1 MKCIFFP
8 ERRFHPSLNRILLYR
23 EGKKKKNTT
32 QQPYITFHKNP
43 THSLPGPEKDLQFTS
58 EAEHFSHQEDHEWF
72 SFRWIGSAQWVPTFS
87 SWTVWCA
94 TRQVALLSPPGRAEQ
109 KLQNLALSFLSVK
122 LHSSSEISA
131 TPLLPCHR
139 SPGKGAFSLFQAP
152 KTVLHQKARVS
163 VRLRSGSDFEHEWA
177 FSIRPEREAEGGGWG
192 RTQGPRV
199 LFKCLPFACLW
210 EILKQQGDG
219 GRRNYGMRTHRPF

>member
-8 ERRFHPSLNRILLYR
+8 ERRLHPSLNRILLYR
-23 EGKKKKNTT
+23 EEKKKKHNPAALHNLS
-32 QQPYITFHKNP
+32 QKPYSFSPRTWKGP
-43 THSLPGPEKDLQFTS
+43 T
-58 EAEHFSHQEDHEWF
+58 AHEW
-72 SFRWIGSAQWVPTFS
+72 SRT
-87 SWTVWCA
+87 
-94 TRQVALLSPPGRAEQ
+94 LLSPGGSQVIFIQADRVCTVSPHVLHLNRLMCNTPGSAPLSARLRRAEAS
-109 KLQNLALSFLSVK
+109 KPCTELSVCEAS
-122 LHSSSEISA
+122 LFFRNLA

-139 SPGKGAFSLFQAP
+139 SAGKGAFSLFQAP

-177 FSIRPEREAEGGGWG
+177 FSIRPERETEEGGWG

-210 EILKQQGDG
+210 GILKQQGDG
-219 GRRNYGMRTHRPF
+219 GRRNYGMRTRRPF